1 VLIIYQAN
9 TGGTKGGDAFRL
21 RVGIARP
28 NINKMSIS
36 PKNILSKIRAKFG
49 MQDIQINSEYLGRKD
64 PFDNDYIIQGDD
76 EDKVRKILDQDTQN
90 KIMSVEKLHMR
101 IDFDSA
107 YLEESLFNI
116 DYARF
121 RSLIDVTSDI
131 VESMERLG
139 AKDIPYGIPVS
150 DDSSLT

>member
-1 VLIIYQAN
+1 
-9 TGGTKGGDAFRL
+9 
-21 RVGIARP
+21 
-28 NINKMSIS
+28 
-36 PKNILSKIRAKFG
+36 